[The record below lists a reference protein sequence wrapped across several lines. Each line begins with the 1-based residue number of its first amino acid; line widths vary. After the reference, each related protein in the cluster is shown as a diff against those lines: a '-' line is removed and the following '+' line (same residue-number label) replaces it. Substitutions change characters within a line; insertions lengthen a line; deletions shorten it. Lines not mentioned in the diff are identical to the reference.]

1 MAQRAKKASV
11 TYQADSTVTTF
22 SIIVASNA
30 IKSACNSE
38 TNILTII
45 KLCEDLWKHSITEL
59 FI

>member
-11 TYQADSTVTTF
+11 TYQADSTLTTF

-45 KLCEDLWKHSITEL
+45 KLCEDL
-59 FI
+59 